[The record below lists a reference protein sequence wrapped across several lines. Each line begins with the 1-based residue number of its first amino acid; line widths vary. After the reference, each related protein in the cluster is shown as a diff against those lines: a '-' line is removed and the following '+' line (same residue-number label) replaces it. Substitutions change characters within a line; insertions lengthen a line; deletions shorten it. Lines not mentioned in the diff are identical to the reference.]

1 MEIIKKILSLFTKK
15 QENGIHNN
23 KNTVNHASLVN
34 ISNIQKEKLSIKE
47 FLDRNDEKKFYAID
61 FETTGLSIENDRI
74 IEIGLVRFDNNKIT
88 NQFNTFVNPECLIS
102 KEASAVN
109 NITDEM
115 VKHAPREKEA
125 IDSMLGFLKSTST
138 PNEEIIFCAHNA
150 DFDINFLSNA
160 LKRCEVSIKLTY
172 VDTLKESRKL
182 IPRLNNYKL
191 GTVADHFN
199 IVNDK
204 AHRANED
211 AIVSGLIFTK
221 LIDKYLQDNAEKIK
235 IEEEQIDKSKP
246 RDEEL
251 VICASIT
258 RIISETGSDLSLLR
272 FYRDSSNYV
281 SVSFFYNM
289 FKFKFAKKGR
299 YIILPKDEAISS
311 GLPTESATMSEGGS
325 EYLRTFFNSPK
336 DINKIQNFIINSYF
350 ESHRSYCN
358 FKEYSEGNSYYIK
371 DLNDYKKY
379 GIQLNIK
386 EAEFILEQSGDVPS
400 VLDLKIN
407 IEDQKQIDTSEIELN
422 PVHNRVPLSKIQN
435 IDNWDR
441 GFNLGFPL
449 WEKGDAL
456 RKDNKLEEAIAL
468 FDEARYKGYSA
479 PALYWSYALAYRKL
493 KDYDNEVDILNEAID
508 RLFPDKCDGY
518 SKFSGRRQRA
528 LELLAK
534 REKEI

>member
-15 QENGIHNN
+15 QASKIQNYKE
-23 KNTVNHASLVN
+23 KVNQMSSLN
-34 ISNIQKEKLSIKE
+34 RSNVHKEKLSIKE
-47 FLDRNDEKKFYAID
+47 LVERNNTKKFYAID

-88 NQFNTFVNPECLIS
+88 NQFNTFVNPGFSIP
-102 KEASAVN
+102 KKASAIN
-109 NITDEM
+109 NITDDM

-125 IDSMLGFLKSTST
+125 IDNMLEFLKSAS
-138 PNEEIIFCAHNA
+138 NEEILLCAHNA
-150 DFDINFLSNA
+150 DFDINFLINA
-160 LKRCEVSIKLTY
+160 LNRCGVSTKLTY
-172 VDTLKESRKL
+172 VDTLKESRNL
-182 IPRLNNYKL
+182 IPKLNNYKL
-191 GTVADHFN
+191 GTVANHFN
-199 IVNDK
+199 IINAK
-204 AHRANED
+204 AHRASED
-211 AIVSGLIFTK
+211 AIVSGLILIN
-221 LIDKYLQDNAEKIK
+221 LIDKYLKDNAEKIK
-235 IEEEQIDKSKP
+235 IEKEQIDKSKP

-251 VICASIT
+251 VICAAIT

-281 SVSFFYNM
+281 SVSFLYNM

-299 YIILPKDEAISS
+299 YIIMPKDEAISS
-311 GLPTESATMSEGGS
+311 GLPTEKVTMSEGGT

-336 DINKIQNFIINSYF
+336 DINKIQNFLINSYL
-350 ESHRSYCN
+350 ETYKSYCD
-358 FKEYSEGNSYYIK
+358 FKEYSEGASYYIE
-371 DLNDYKKY
+371 DLNDYKKF

-386 EAEFILEQSGDVPS
+386 EAEFILEQSGDIPS
-400 VLDLKIN
+400 ILDMKIN
-407 IEDQKQIDTSEIELN
+407 IKNQEQIDTSKIELN

-441 GFNLGFPL
+441 GFNLGFSL
-449 WEKGDAL
+449 WEKGDVL

-508 RLFPDKCDGY
+508 RLFSDKCDGY

-534 REKEI
+534 REK